1 MVAEGFTLR
10 ELQADLSA
18 LQRRVRNAWLTA
30 CASELTVA
38 PNSSVLKEFTP
49 VLTRWSDRALEPI

>member
-49 VLTRWSDRALEPI
+49 LLTRWSERALEPI